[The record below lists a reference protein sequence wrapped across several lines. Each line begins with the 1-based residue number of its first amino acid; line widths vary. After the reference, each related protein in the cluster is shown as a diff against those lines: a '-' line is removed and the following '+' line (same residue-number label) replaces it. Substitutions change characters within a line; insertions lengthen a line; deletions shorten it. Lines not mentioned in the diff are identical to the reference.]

1 MTTLLTLTNTAPR
14 VTPQGT
20 QAQNDPGKFLDKS
33 MVLVVGLL
41 FLAVVRVYS
50 ECDKAKI
57 MNLIMYSCSKK
68 KRSTEDHLIYPPEN
82 WNLDLSAAT
91 SHNGGKLSKMLA
103 IAMNPSHPVLYEW
116 MVEGEEEPTI
126 FDELS
131 KKTRS
136 IFVYPEKAQ
145 RVIEQCCDKEQ
156 YCGVNTFLGAC
167 K

>member
-1 MTTLLTLTNTAPR
+1 MIWWEEGVHFLLGSNLTP
-14 VTPQGT
+14 VTPNT
-20 QAQNDPGKFLDKS
+20 TTITINHNRSHTLP
-33 MVLVVGLL
+33 
-41 FLAVVRVYS
+41 AVVRVYS

-68 KRSTEDHLIYPPEN
+68 KRSTEDHLIHPPEN

-103 IAMNPSHPVLYEW
+103 VAMNPSHPVLYEW